1 MSRFALEPSA
11 RVKALAMLLACGG
24 GFVDG
29 ENDDGKGRC
38 DAIEYI
44 PMTLAVDDDF
54 SDGLNE
60 LRL

>member
-1 MSRFALEPSA
+1 
-11 RVKALAMLLACGG
+11 MLLACGG

-38 DAIEYI
+38 GAIESI

-54 SDGLNE
+54 SDGLND
-60 LRL
+60 LGL

>member
-1 MSRFALEPSA
+1 
-11 RVKALAMLLACGG
+11 MLLACGG

-38 DAIEYI
+38 GAIEYI
-44 PMTLAVDDDF
+44 PITLAVGDDL